1 MNGRWSTGRP
11 QAPEV
16 STERWSRA
24 GWEEGPDRL
33 AAEEPLQLL
42 LDGQPLSIVMRT
54 PGQDVELA
62 LGLLW
67 AERVITDAGHVN
79 RLHISAE
86 SGELERCQGSKALP
100 RIDADLVESNQVDV
114 SLTSGTDRPVQRTF
128 LSSSACGVCG
138 ATTIES
144 LAVDFEPLPP
154 GPYCDPAVLGSLPEK
169 LRGRQRIFE
178 QTGGLHA
185 AGLFDPVG
193 GLVMLREDVGRHNA
207 VDKVVGRALLD
218 GRLPLS
224 EHILVVSGRGG
235 YEIVQKAVA
244 AGIPVVAAVGAPS
257 SLAVAT
263 ARRFGLTL
271 VGFLRDERFNVYS
284 APERLRRGGWGAGEQ
299 AAAASQRPPLRK
311 E

>member
-1 MNGRWSTGRP
+1 MNGRRSAGRP

-16 STERWSRA
+16 STVRWSQA
-24 GWEEGPDRL
+24 GWDEVADRL

-42 LDGQPLSIVMRT
+42 LEGRPLSIVMRT
-54 PGQDVELA
+54 PGRDVELA

-67 AERVITDAGHVN
+67 AERVITDPAQVNHV
-79 RLHISAE
+79 RVSAE
-86 SGELERCQGSKALP
+86 ADESERSEAAL
-100 RIDADLVESNQVDV
+100 RIDADLIESNQVDV
-114 SLTSGTDRPVQRTF
+114 SLGSGVRRRIQRSF

-144 LAVDFEPLPP
+144 LAMDFERLPP
-154 GPYCDPAVLGSLPEK
+154 GPQVDPTVLGSLPER
-169 LRGRQRIFE
+169 LREKQRLFE

-185 AGLFDPVG
+185 AGLFDTLG
-193 GLVMLREDVGRHNA
+193 NLVTLREDVGRHNA

-218 GRLPLS
+218 GRLPLR
-224 EHILVVSGRGG
+224 ERVLVVSGRGG

-263 ARRFGLTL
+263 ARRFDLTL
-271 VGFLRDERFNVYS
+271 VGFLRNGRFNVYS
-284 APERLRRGGWGAGEQ
+284 APERLRN
-299 AAAASQRPPLRK
+299 
-311 E
+311 